1 MVLLLVEGLA
11 ILGSQF
17 AIIHLS
23 HVALFLVKSVLLL
36 LQIAGLV
43 TGELAAL
50 DALVNAGLLVVL
62 ALPNSHRLLS
72 GIGCSCSRVLS
83 ESCRCEQRCD
93 GESNHSIFH
102 GYRYRP
108 LLLGHPR
115 VLSLHR
121 VQTR

>member
-17 AIIHLS
+17 AIIHLP
-23 HVALFLVKSVLLL
+23 HVALFLVKCVLLL

-62 ALPNSHRLLS
+62 ALPNSHRLL
-72 GIGCSCSRVLS
+72 IGCSCSRALS

-93 GESNHSIFH
+93 GESNHSIFY

-108 LLLGHPR
+108 LLLCHPR
-115 VLSLHR
+115 VLCLHC
-121 VQTR
+121 